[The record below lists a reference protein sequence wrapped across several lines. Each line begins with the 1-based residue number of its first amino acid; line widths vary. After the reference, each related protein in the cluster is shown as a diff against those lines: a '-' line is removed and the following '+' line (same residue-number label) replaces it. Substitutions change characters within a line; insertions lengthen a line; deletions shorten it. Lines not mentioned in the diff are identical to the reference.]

1 MSSVDTY
8 GFINAKMRARL
19 GKMREEAVTEAL
31 LRAPTL
37 VDAIAALRPTR
48 YVALTRSYDQSG
60 DIQAIELVLLKMEI
74 ALYREIA
81 QYLDGAEGRFIAELL
96 GKIEID
102 NLKNSIRLWY
112 SSIIHRRPIRHRSE
126 YIFKEVIL
134 HPVDWTALINA
145 LSWDGVV
152 QATENTPY
160 RSILLQHTEDSL
172 REDGLFQLESRLDRI
187 WYEEIR
193 KATSLL
199 KKLDRQK
206 ALELLDQEIDLK
218 NLLILVRYGWY
229 HRLEQEELLSL
240 LLPWGEV
247 FESKE
252 VHHYSETPKEN
263 RSARDLLSH
272 FLPAEHRIGDS
283 SAVEEVLRIEE
294 LLAQNQKKAY
304 QRLLAGDPFTIG
316 IALAYFFLNKE
327 EFNRIKAI
335 LNGKYYGFDEGYIRG
350 VIG

>member
-152 QATENTPY
+152 EATANTPY
-160 RSILLQHTEDSL
+160 HPILPEYTEESL
-172 REDGLFQLESRLDRI
+172 REEGLFQLESRLDRV

-193 KATSLL
+193 KATAWL
-199 KKLDRQK
+199 KKTDRQK

-229 HRLEQEELLSL
+229 HRLEAKELLSL

-247 FESKE
+247 FKSKE
-252 VHHYSETPKEN
+252 VNRYIETPKEN
-263 RSARDLLSH
+263 RSASELLSQ
-272 FLPAEHRIGDS
+272 FLPDEQRVGDH

-294 LLAQNQKKAY
+294 LLAQNQKRAY
-304 QRLLAGDPFTIG
+304 RRLLGGDPFTIG
-316 IALAYFFLNKE
+316 VALAYFFLNKE
-327 EFNRIKAI
+327 EFRRIKAI

>member
-1 MSSVDTY
+1 MSSIDTY
-8 GFINAKMRARL
+8 GFVNAKMRARL
-19 GKMREEAVTEAL
+19 GKAREEAVTEAL

-48 YVALTRSYDQSG
+48 YAALARSYDQSG
-60 DIQAIELVLLKMEI
+60 DIQSIELVLLKMEI

-81 QYLDGAEGRFIAELL
+81 QYLDGVEGRFVAELL

-126 YIFKEVIL
+126 YLFKEVIL

-152 QATENTPY
+152 EATANTPY
-160 RSILLQHTEDSL
+160 HPILPEYTEESL
-172 REDGLFQLESRLDRI
+172 REEGLFQLESRLDRV

-193 KATSLL
+193 KATAWL
-199 KKLDRQK
+199 KKTDRQK

-229 HRLEQEELLSL
+229 HRLEAKELLSL

-247 FESKE
+247 FKSKE
-252 VHHYSETPKEN
+252 VNRYIETPKEN
-263 RSARDLLSH
+263 RSASELLSQ
-272 FLPAEHRIGDS
+272 FLPDEQRVGDH

-294 LLAQNQKKAY
+294 LLAQNQKRAY
-304 QRLLAGDPFTIG
+304 RRLLGGDPFTIG
-316 IALAYFFLNKE
+316 VALAYFFLNKE
-327 EFNRIKAI
+327 EFRRIKAI

>member
-19 GKMREEAVTEAL
+19 GKAREEAVTEAL

-48 YVALTRSYDQSG
+48 YAALARSYDQSG

-74 ALYREIA
+74 ALHREISG
-81 QYLDGAEGRFIAELL
+81 YLDGAEGRFIAELL

-102 NLKNSIRLWY
+102 NLKNTIRLWY

-126 YIFKEVIL
+126 YLFKEEIL

-152 QATENTPY
+152 QATENTPCH
-160 RSILLQHTEDSL
+160 SILLEHAEESL
-172 REDGLFQLESRLDRI
+172 REDGLFHLESRLDRL

-193 KATSLL
+193 RATSLL
-199 KKLDRQK
+199 KKPDREK

-218 NLLILVRYGWY
+218 NLLILVRYGWH
-229 HRLEQEELLSL
+229 HRLEAKELFSL

-247 FESKE
+247 FESRE
-252 VHHYSETPKEN
+252 AGLYIETPKEN
-263 RSARDLLSH
+263 RSANELLSR
-272 FLPAEHRIGDS
+272 FLPDEQRIGDH
-283 SAVEEVLRIEE
+283 SAIEEVLRIEE
-294 LLAQNQKKAY
+294 LLARNRRRAY
-304 QRLLAGDPFTIG
+304 RRLLGGDPFNIG
-316 IALAYFFLNKE
+316 VALAYFFLNKE
-327 EFNRIKAI
+327 ESRRIKAI